1 MAQSYVTDAG
11 TLIIPGAYSTIKVE
25 SSNSGLATTGVLM
38 LVGEA
43 DAGPR
48 FDLEEDLQLNVFGPD
63 QVAQVVSKYRSG
75 SLVDA
80 FRAAATPAN
89 DPNIV
94 GSPSFIMLVKTNSS
108 AKAKASMSKWDSS
121 TYMDLADK
129 GYGKLGNLI
138 YFDVTAA
145 TSEVVPTTGL
155 TTWIPPNASLDM
167 TLRISGG
174 AALGSGGKVTIASA
188 ALPPVVVSSLGALT
202 GISATGG
209 TERDVIANV
218 SGKLTVTLT
227 GGNSIR
233 IDYDEDFDALAQV
246 GDTLVIP
253 ANSAIKGAGNANA
266 GAYVVTAATAN
277 SITAT
282 KLSNMTG
289 NAGDPVVSPVAI
301 SSPGISVAADT
312 DVRVFAPISISLAA
326 ANPKDGMGKSLEV
339 IELVSTPPADLLS
352 NCLYA
357 LSTTKVSWV
366 SKSGAPKLLTSASE
380 YSAKLSI
387 NRQSD
392 NVQEEIIAGGE
403 IALKLGYTGTT
414 CSVVVSDSTMTIT
427 MVGGTGAA
435 NSPLTLS
442 LKDYST
448 LADLANYLN
457 SQSGMS
463 CSVGNGVL
471 GQLPPSA
478 LDDGTF
484 DAATTHGAQACRLK
498 VDAYKLF
505 KKVSEESAIAQMQTA
520 AGLLQAAASGLPK
533 PSSTKYLAGGTKGG
547 TSDADVLAALEALE
561 KVRGNFLVPL
571 FSRDASSDI
580 LEGLTESASSYTIDS
595 INNACRTHVLKMS
608 TLKRRRNRQA
618 FLSKK
623 DTFTNV
629 KEAASNIA
637 SFRCSMTFQ
646 DVKNQASDGSIK
658 QFAPWMGATVA
669 AGMQAAGFYRAIVNK
684 FANVSGVL
692 QAAKDFS
699 DQDDTAMETALISG
713 LLPMKRSDTGGYVW
727 VSDQTT
733 YGKDSNFVFNSIQA
747 TYAADIIALTTA
759 TRMERLFVG
768 QSVAEISATL
778 AKSALETI
786 LSDFL
791 RLKLIAA
798 SDDAP
803 GGYKDI
809 IVRISGTSMIVS
821 LNVKLAG
828 AIYFIPISFLV
839 SQVQQTA

>member
-11 TLIIPGAYSTIKVE
+11 TLIIPGAYSSIKVE
-25 SSNSGLATTGVLM
+25 TSAAGLATTGVLM

-48 FDLEEDLQLNVFGPD
+48 FDLEENLQDNSFGPD
-63 QVAQVVSKYRSG
+63 QLAQVVAKYRSG

-80 FRAAATPAN
+80 FRAASTPAN

-94 GSPSFIMLVKTNSS
+94 GAPTRIILVKTNSS
-108 AKAKASMSKWDSS
+108 AKAKASLTKWDSS
-121 TYMDLADK
+121 AYMDLADK

-155 TTWIPPNASLDM
+155 TTWIPPNASLDL
-167 TLRISGG
+167 TLRANGG
-174 AALGSGGKVTIASA
+174 AALGAGNKVTLGAG
-188 ALPPVVVSSLGALT
+188 ALPSALVSALGALT
-202 GISATGG
+202 GISASGG
-209 TERDVIANV
+209 TERDVISAV

-233 IDYDEDFDALAQV
+233 IDYDEDFDALAQL

-253 ANSAIKGAGNANA
+253 STSAIKGAGNVNV
-266 GAYVVTAATAN
+266 GAYVVTAASAN

-289 NAGDPVVSPVAI
+289 APGAVTSPVGV
-301 SSPGISVAADT
+301 SQTSVVAED
-312 DVRVFAPISISLAA
+312 DVRVFAPVQVSLSAA
-326 ANPKDGMGKSLEV
+326 DPVDGMGKSLEV
-339 IELVSTPPADLLS
+339 IELASGTDLLS

-366 SKSGAPKLLTSASE
+366 SKAAAPKLLTSASE
-380 YSAKLSI
+380 YSAKLSV
-387 NRQSD
+387 NRQLD
-392 NVQEEIIAGGE
+392 NVQEELIAGGE
-403 IALKLGYTGTT
+403 VALKLGYVGTT
-414 CSVVVSDSTMTIT
+414 CSVVISDSTMTIT
-427 MVGGTGAA
+427 MVGGAGAG
-435 NSPLTLS
+435 NSPLTLA
-442 LKDYST
+442 LKDFGT

-457 SQSGMS
+457 SQAGMS

-484 DAATTHGAQACRLK
+484 TAATTHGAQACRIK

-505 KKVSEESAIAQMQTA
+505 KKVTEESVIAQIQTS
-520 AGLLQAAASGLPK
+520 GGVLQAAASGLPK
-533 PSSTKYLAGGTKGG
+533 PTATKYLAGGTKGS
-547 TSDADVLAALEALE
+547 TTDADIASALEALE

-571 FSRDASSDI
+571 FSRDASVDI
-580 LEGLTESASSYTIDS
+580 LEGMTEAASTYTVDA
-595 INNACRTHVLKMS
+595 INTACRTHVLKMS

-623 DTFTNV
+623 GTFLSA
-629 KEAASNIA
+629 KDAASNIA
-637 SFRCSMTFQ
+637 SFRCSMVFQ

-658 QFAPWMGATVA
+658 QFAPWMGAVVA

-692 QAAKDFS
+692 QAAKDFN
-699 DQDDTAMETALISG
+699 DQDDTAMEDALLSG
-713 LLPMKRSDTGGYVW
+713 LLPMKRSETGGYLW

-747 TYAADIIALTTA
+747 TYVADVIALTTA
-759 TRMERLFVG
+759 TRMERAFVG
-768 QSVAEISATL
+768 QSVADVSATL
-778 AKSALETI
+778 AKAALESI
-786 LSDFL
+786 LADFL
-791 RLKLIAA
+791 RLKLIAP

-803 GGYKDI
+803 RGYKDVTI
-809 IVRISGTSMIVS
+809 RISGTSMVIS